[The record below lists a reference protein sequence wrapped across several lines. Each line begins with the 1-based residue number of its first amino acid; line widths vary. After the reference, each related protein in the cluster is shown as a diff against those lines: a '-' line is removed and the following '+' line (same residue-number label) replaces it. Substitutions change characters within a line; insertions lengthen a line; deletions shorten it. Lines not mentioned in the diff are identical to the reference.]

1 MFIPLWLVYLFTG
14 TLMAVL
20 TLFWAVRSRQFDDQ
34 ERARY
39 IPLAALTPAELDT
52 PARRAPTSARVAIG
66 AILAVGF
73 SALILTLIVVL
84 RS

>member
-1 MFIPLWLVYLFTG
+1 MFIPLWLFYLFTG

-39 IPLAALTPAELDT
+39 IPLAALTPAELDA

-66 AILAVGF
+66 AILAVGI

-84 RS
+84 RA